1 MKTTTSSRLKEIMS
15 ERNLRQV
22 DILEMV
28 APYSKKMDIRLAK
41 NDLSQYVSGKV
52 EPSQEKL
59 TLLSL
64 ALNVSEPWLM
74 GYDVPKQEITSN
86 SNSGISVPLVGTI
99 AAGTPILAEENIERY
114 FNIDSSIKAD
124 FCLRIKGDSMINEGI
139 HNNDIV
145 FIHQQP
151 ILENGEIGAVI
162 IDGEATLKRF
172 YKTDT
177 GIVLQPANE
186 KYAPIIVD
194 ENSNL
199 IIAGKLSAILNIK
212 N

>member
-1 MKTTTSSRLKEIMS
+1 MNEFSKIGVRLKTSRE
-15 ERNLRQV
+15 Q
-22 DILEMV
+22 
-28 APYSKKMDIRLAK
+28 
-41 NDLSQYVSGKV
+41 NDLTIKDVATRIGLSTSTISRYENGIV
-52 EPSQEKL
+52 E
-59 TLLSL
+59 
-64 ALNVSEPWLM
+64 NVSLPTMQMLADLYKVNVLWLL
-74 GYDVPKQEITSN
+74 GKSEDKHERTINKQST
-86 SNSGISVPLVGTI
+86 ISVPLVGTI

-199 IIAGKLSAILNIK
+199 IIAGKLSAVLNVK
-212 N
+212 L

>member
-1 MKTTTSSRLKEIMS
+1 MNEFSKIGVRLKTSRE
-15 ERNLRQV
+15 Q
-22 DILEMV
+22 
-28 APYSKKMDIRLAK
+28 
-41 NDLSQYVSGKV
+41 NDLTIKDVANRIGLSTSTISRYENGIV
-52 EPSQEKL
+52 E
-59 TLLSL
+59 
-64 ALNVSEPWLM
+64 NVSLPAMQMLADLYKVNVLWLL
-74 GYDVPKQEITSN
+74 GKSEEKHERTINKQST
-86 SNSGISVPLVGTI
+86 ISVPLVGTI

-199 IIAGKLSAILNIK
+199 IIAGKLSAVLNVK

>member
-1 MKTTTSSRLKEIMS
+1 MNEFSKIGVRLRSSRE
-15 ERNLRQV
+15 Q
-22 DILEMV
+22 
-28 APYSKKMDIRLAK
+28 
-41 NDLSQYVSGKV
+41 NDLTIKDVANRIGLSTSTISRYENGIV
-52 EPSQEKL
+52 E
-59 TLLSL
+59 
-64 ALNVSEPWLM
+64 NVSIPTMQMLADLYKVNVLWLL
-74 GYDVPKQEITSN
+74 GKSEEKHERIINKQST
-86 SNSGISVPLVGTI
+86 ISVPLVGTI

>member
-74 GYDVPKQEITSN
+74 GYDVSKQEITSN

-99 AAGTPILAEENIERY
+99 AAGTPILAEENVERY

-172 YKTDT
+172 YKTNT

>member
-1 MKTTTSSRLKEIMS
+1 MNEFSKIGVRLKTSRE
-15 ERNLRQV
+15 Q
-22 DILEMV
+22 
-28 APYSKKMDIRLAK
+28 
-41 NDLSQYVSGKV
+41 NDLTIKDVANRIGLSTSTISRYENGIV
-52 EPSQEKL
+52 E
-59 TLLSL
+59 
-64 ALNVSEPWLM
+64 NVSLPTMQMLADLYKVNVLWLL
-74 GYDVPKQEITSN
+74 GKSEEKHERTINKQST
-86 SNSGISVPLVGTI
+86 ISVPLVGTI

>member
-1 MKTTTSSRLKEIMS
+1 MNEFSKIGVRLKTSRE
-15 ERNLRQV
+15 Q
-22 DILEMV
+22 
-28 APYSKKMDIRLAK
+28 
-41 NDLSQYVSGKV
+41 NDLTIKDVANRIGLSTSTISRYENGIV
-52 EPSQEKL
+52 E
-59 TLLSL
+59 
-64 ALNVSEPWLM
+64 NVSLPTMQMLADLYKVNVLWLL
-74 GYDVPKQEITSN
+74 GKSEDKHERTINKQST
-86 SNSGISVPLVGTI
+86 ISVPLVGTI

-162 IDGEATLKRF
+162 IDGEATLKRV
-172 YKTDT
+172 YKTNT

>member
-1 MKTTTSSRLKEIMS
+1 MNEFSKIGVRLKTSRE
-15 ERNLRQV
+15 Q
-22 DILEMV
+22 
-28 APYSKKMDIRLAK
+28 
-41 NDLSQYVSGKV
+41 NDLTIKDVANRIGLSTSTISRYENGIV
-52 EPSQEKL
+52 E
-59 TLLSL
+59 
-64 ALNVSEPWLM
+64 NVSLPAMQMLADLYKVNVLWLL
-74 GYDVPKQEITSN
+74 GKSEEKHERTINKQST
-86 SNSGISVPLVGTI
+86 ISVPLVGTI

>member
-1 MKTTTSSRLKEIMS
+1 MNEFSKIGVRLRSSRE
-15 ERNLRQV
+15 Q
-22 DILEMV
+22 
-28 APYSKKMDIRLAK
+28 
-41 NDLSQYVSGKV
+41 NDLTIKDVANRIGLSTSTISRYENGIV
-52 EPSQEKL
+52 E
-59 TLLSL
+59 
-64 ALNVSEPWLM
+64 NVSIPTMQMLADLYKVNVLWLL
-74 GYDVPKQEITSN
+74 GKSEEKHERIINKQST
-86 SNSGISVPLVGTI
+86 ISVPLVGTI

-199 IIAGKLSAILNIK
+199 IIAGKLSAVLNVK
-212 N
+212 L

>member
-1 MKTTTSSRLKEIMS
+1 MNEFSKIGVRLKTSRE
-15 ERNLRQV
+15 Q
-22 DILEMV
+22 
-28 APYSKKMDIRLAK
+28 
-41 NDLSQYVSGKV
+41 NDLTIKDVATRIGLSASTISRYENGIV
-52 EPSQEKL
+52 E
-59 TLLSL
+59 
-64 ALNVSEPWLM
+64 NVSLPTMQMLADLYKVNVLWLL
-74 GYDVPKQEITSN
+74 GKSEDKHERTINKQST
-86 SNSGISVPLVGTI
+86 ISVPLVGTI

>member
-1 MKTTTSSRLKEIMS
+1 MNEFSKIGVRLKTSRE
-15 ERNLRQV
+15 Q
-22 DILEMV
+22 
-28 APYSKKMDIRLAK
+28 
-41 NDLSQYVSGKV
+41 NDLTIKDVATRIGLSTSTISRYENGIV
-52 EPSQEKL
+52 E
-59 TLLSL
+59 
-64 ALNVSEPWLM
+64 NVSLPTMQMLADLYKVNVLWLL
-74 GYDVPKQEITSN
+74 GKSEDKHERTINKQST
-86 SNSGISVPLVGTI
+86 ISVPLVGTI

-199 IIAGKLSAILNIK
+199 IIAGKLSAVLNVK
-212 N
+212 F

>member
-1 MKTTTSSRLKEIMS
+1 MNEFSKIGVRLKTSRE
-15 ERNLRQV
+15 Q
-22 DILEMV
+22 
-28 APYSKKMDIRLAK
+28 
-41 NDLSQYVSGKV
+41 NDLTIKDVATRIGLSTSTISRYENGIV
-52 EPSQEKL
+52 E
-59 TLLSL
+59 
-64 ALNVSEPWLM
+64 NVSLPTMQMLADLYKVNVLWLL
-74 GYDVPKQEITSN
+74 GKSEDKHERTINKQST
-86 SNSGISVPLVGTI
+86 ISVPLVGTI

-172 YKTDT
+172 YKTNT

-199 IIAGKLSAILNIK
+199 IIAGKLSAVLNVK
-212 N
+212 F

>member
-1 MKTTTSSRLKEIMS
+1 MNEFSKIGVRLKTSRE
-15 ERNLRQV
+15 Q
-22 DILEMV
+22 
-28 APYSKKMDIRLAK
+28 
-41 NDLSQYVSGKV
+41 NDLTIKDVATRIGLSTSTISRYENGIV
-52 EPSQEKL
+52 E
-59 TLLSL
+59 
-64 ALNVSEPWLM
+64 NVSLPTMQMLADLYKVNVLWLL
-74 GYDVPKQEITSN
+74 GKSEDKHERTINKQST
-86 SNSGISVPLVGTI
+86 ISVPLVGTI

-172 YKTDT
+172 YKTNT

-194 ENSNL
+194 ETSNL
-199 IIAGKLSAILNIK
+199 IIAGKLSAVLNVK
-212 N
+212 L

>member
-1 MKTTTSSRLKEIMS
+1 MNEFSKIGVRLKASRE
-15 ERNLRQV
+15 Q
-22 DILEMV
+22 
-28 APYSKKMDIRLAK
+28 
-41 NDLSQYVSGKV
+41 NDLTIKDVATRIGLSTSTISRYENEIV
-52 EPSQEKL
+52 E
-59 TLLSL
+59 
-64 ALNVSEPWLM
+64 NVSLPTMQMLADLYKVNVLWLL
-74 GYDVPKQEITSN
+74 GKSEDKHERTINKQST
-86 SNSGISVPLVGTI
+86 ISVPLVGTI

>member
-1 MKTTTSSRLKEIMS
+1 MNEFSKIGVRLKASRE
-15 ERNLRQV
+15 Q
-22 DILEMV
+22 
-28 APYSKKMDIRLAK
+28 
-41 NDLSQYVSGKV
+41 NDLTIKDVATRIGLSTSTISRYENEIV
-52 EPSQEKL
+52 E
-59 TLLSL
+59 
-64 ALNVSEPWLM
+64 NVSLPTMQMLADLYKVNVLWLLGKSEDRHEPTIN
-74 GYDVPKQEITSN
+74 KQST
-86 SNSGISVPLVGTI
+86 ISVPLVGTI

-199 IIAGKLSAILNIK
+199 IIAGKLSAILNVK
-212 N
+212 L

>member
-1 MKTTTSSRLKEIMS
+1 MNEFSKIGVRLKTSRE
-15 ERNLRQV
+15 Q
-22 DILEMV
+22 
-28 APYSKKMDIRLAK
+28 
-41 NDLSQYVSGKV
+41 NDLTIKDVAKRIGLSTSTISRYENGIV
-52 EPSQEKL
+52 E
-59 TLLSL
+59 
-64 ALNVSEPWLM
+64 NVSLPTMQMLADLYKVNVLWLL
-74 GYDVPKQEITSN
+74 GKSEDKHEKTINKQST
-86 SNSGISVPLVGTI
+86 ISVPLVGTI

-194 ENSNL
+194 ENSSL
-199 IIAGKLSAILNIK
+199 IIAGKLSAILNVK
-212 N
+212 L

>member
-1 MKTTTSSRLKEIMS
+1 MNEFSKIGVRLKASRE
-15 ERNLRQV
+15 Q
-22 DILEMV
+22 
-28 APYSKKMDIRLAK
+28 
-41 NDLSQYVSGKV
+41 NDLTIKDVATRIGLSTSTISRYENGIV
-52 EPSQEKL
+52 E
-59 TLLSL
+59 
-64 ALNVSEPWLM
+64 NVSLPTMQMLADLYKVNVLWLLGKSEDRHEPTIN
-74 GYDVPKQEITSN
+74 KQST
-86 SNSGISVPLVGTI
+86 ISVPLVGTI

-199 IIAGKLSAILNIK
+199 IIAGKLSAILNVK
-212 N
+212 L

>member
-1 MKTTTSSRLKEIMS
+1 MNDFSKIGVRLKTSRE
-15 ERNLRQV
+15 Q
-22 DILEMV
+22 
-28 APYSKKMDIRLAK
+28 
-41 NDLSQYVSGKV
+41 NDLTIKDVATRIGLSTSTISRYENGIV
-52 EPSQEKL
+52 E
-59 TLLSL
+59 
-64 ALNVSEPWLM
+64 NVSLPTMQMLADLYKVNVLWLL
-74 GYDVPKQEITSN
+74 GKSEDKHERTINKQST
-86 SNSGISVPLVGTI
+86 ISVPLVGTI

>member
-1 MKTTTSSRLKEIMS
+1 MNEFSKIGVRLKTSRE
-15 ERNLRQV
+15 Q
-22 DILEMV
+22 
-28 APYSKKMDIRLAK
+28 
-41 NDLSQYVSGKV
+41 NDLTIKDVATRIGLSTSTISRYENGIV
-52 EPSQEKL
+52 E
-59 TLLSL
+59 
-64 ALNVSEPWLM
+64 NVSLPTMQMLADLYKVNVLWLL
-74 GYDVPKQEITSN
+74 GKSEDKHERTINKQST
-86 SNSGISVPLVGTI
+86 ISVPLVGTI

-199 IIAGKLSAILNIK
+199 IIAVKLSAILNIK

>member
-1 MKTTTSSRLKEIMS
+1 MNEFSKIGVRLKTSRE
-15 ERNLRQV
+15 Q
-22 DILEMV
+22 
-28 APYSKKMDIRLAK
+28 
-41 NDLSQYVSGKV
+41 NDLTIKDVATRIGLSTSTISRYENGIV
-52 EPSQEKL
+52 E
-59 TLLSL
+59 
-64 ALNVSEPWLM
+64 NVSLPTMQMLADLYKVNVLWLL
-74 GYDVPKQEITSN
+74 GKSEDKHERTINKQST
-86 SNSGISVPLVGTI
+86 ISVPLVGTI
-99 AAGTPILAEENIERY
+99 AAGTPILAEENVERY

-172 YKTDT
+172 YKTNT

>member
-1 MKTTTSSRLKEIMS
+1 MNEFSKIGVRLKTSRE
-15 ERNLRQV
+15 Q
-22 DILEMV
+22 
-28 APYSKKMDIRLAK
+28 
-41 NDLSQYVSGKV
+41 NDLTIKDVAKRIGLSTSTISRYENGIV
-52 EPSQEKL
+52 E
-59 TLLSL
+59 
-64 ALNVSEPWLM
+64 NVSLPTMQMLADLYKVNVLWLL
-74 GYDVPKQEITSN
+74 GKSEDKHERTINKQST
-86 SNSGISVPLVGTI
+86 ISVPLVDTI

-145 FIHQQP
+145 FIHKQP

-172 YKTDT
+172 YKTNT

-199 IIAGKLSAILNIK
+199 IIAGKLSAILNVK
-212 N
+212 L